1 MDKVNHCEICD
12 LHSFN
17 LQDGILCSLTSKK
30 PDFQKKC
37 PDINLDQNLK
47 DKIIEVNTE
56 FEDSKYVKKLA
67 IANFIFY
74 GLLGIGVLGLCYLL
88 IISLFRLARIH
99 TFTIVV
105 FCVGMGFFGIAI
117 GVLNY
122 SRRKRQLISPKKQI
136 LDKLAELYNIR
147 YQFDS
152 KISTDIMGIKETKVN
167 LRLNGE
173 KIEKTYRY

>member
-1 MDKVNHCEICD
+1 MDKVSHCEICD

-17 LQDGILCSLTSKK
+17 FKDGIICSLTTKK

-37 PDINLDQNLK
+37 PDIKLNQNLK
-47 DKIIEVNTE
+47 DKIVEVNTE
-56 FEDSKYVKKLA
+56 FEDSKYVRKLA
-67 IANFIFY
+67 IGNAVLYSLI
-74 GLLGIGVLGLCYLL
+74 GIGVLGICYLL

-105 FCVGMGFFGIAI
+105 FCIGMGFFGIAI

-122 SRRKRQLISPKKQI
+122 SRRKKQLISPKKQT
-136 LDKLAELYNIR
+136 LDRLAELYNIH

-152 KISTDIMGIKETKVN
+152 KISTDLMGIKETKIN

-173 KIEKTYRY
+173 KN

>member
-1 MDKVNHCEICD
+1 MKKVNHCEICD

-17 LQDGILCSLTSKK
+17 LEDGIICSLTSKK
-30 PDFQKKC
+30 PEFHKKC
-37 PDINLDQNLK
+37 PDIKLDHNLK
-47 DKIIEVNTE
+47 AKLIKINTE

-67 IANFIFY
+67 VGNFVFY
-74 GLLGIGVLGLCYLL
+74 SLIGIGVLGICYLL

-105 FCVGMGFFGIAI
+105 FCIGIGFFGTAI
-117 GVLNY
+117 GALNY
-122 SRRKRQLISPKKQI
+122 SRRKRKIISPKKQT
-136 LDKLAELYNIR
+136 LDKLTELYNIR

-152 KISTDIMGIKETKVN
+152 KISTDIMGVKETKIN

-173 KIEKTYRY
+173 KIEQTYRY

>member
-1 MDKVNHCEICD
+1 MDRVNHCEICD
-12 LHSFN
+12 LHTFN
-17 LQDGILCSLTSKK
+17 LKEGILCGLTSKK
-30 PDFQKKC
+30 PEFQKKC
-37 PDINLDQNLK
+37 PDIKLNQNLK
-47 DKIIEVNTE
+47 EKIIEVNTE

-67 IANFIFY
+67 IGNFVFY
-74 GLLGIGVLGLCYLL
+74 SLLGIGVLGICYLL

-136 LDKLAELYNIR
+136 LDDLTSLYNVR

-152 KISTDIMGIKETKVN
+152 KTSTDFMGVKETKIN

-173 KIEKTYRY
+173 KIEKTYRH